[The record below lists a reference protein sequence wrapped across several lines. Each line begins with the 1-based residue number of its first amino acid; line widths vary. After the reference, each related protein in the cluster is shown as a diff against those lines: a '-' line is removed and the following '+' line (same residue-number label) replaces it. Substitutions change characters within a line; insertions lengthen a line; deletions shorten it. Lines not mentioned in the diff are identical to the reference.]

1 MFSRTREWVLSVVER
16 RKPKQPN
23 RPNANRLPV
32 DVRSYFKKGKMVKG
46 YKRRKAGDAVEEKK

>member
-1 MFSRTREWVLSVVER
+1 MKAVQK
-16 RKPKQPN
+16 KPKPPK

-46 YKRRKAGDAVEEKK
+46 YKRHKAGDAIVEK